1 MMSPLVSL
9 LDAVGSALV
18 VHAHPD
24 DETIASGGLLA
35 ELRKR
40 GVRVVL
46 VTATRGERGEIVAG
60 TLDPRLDERG
70 LAAAREQELRGALTA
85 LDVSEHVWLGSS
97 PARAAGL
104 PERIYR
110 DSGMEWVRPGLA
122 GPSPD
127 AGPNAFAQ
135 SALDEEIADLSAAM
149 SRAHPDVVIGYGPDG
164 GYGHPDHVR
173 AHVVAKESARAGGVP
188 FLELAHER
196 GPDVEWLD
204 LEHHR
209 AAVTDALRHHRSQ
222 LTVDGSELVHSGG
235 QRQAIEPSVGLRLS
249 AH

>member
-1 MMSPLVSL
+1 MSM
-9 LDAVGSALV
+9 LDDVRTALV

-35 ELRKR
+35 ELRER

-46 VTATRGERGEIVAG
+46 VTATRGERGEIVEG

-70 LAAAREQELRGALTA
+70 LAAAREAELRGALDA
-85 LDVSEHVWLGSS
+85 LGVAEHVWLGSA

-104 PERIYR
+104 PERVYR

-122 GPSPD
+122 GPAPD
-127 AGPNAFAQ
+127 AGPDAFAEGTIG
-135 SALDEEIADLSAAM
+135 EEIADLDAVV
-149 SRAHPDVVIGYGPDG
+149 RAVGPDVIIGYGPDG

-173 AHVVAKESARAGGVP
+173 AHVVAAAVARTAALP

-196 GPDVEWLD
+196 GNDVEWLD
-204 LEHHR
+204 LERHR
-209 AAVTDALRHHRSQ
+209 DVVTLALGSHRSQ
-222 LTVDGSELVHSGG
+222 LTVDGRDLVHSGG

-249 AH
+249 SR